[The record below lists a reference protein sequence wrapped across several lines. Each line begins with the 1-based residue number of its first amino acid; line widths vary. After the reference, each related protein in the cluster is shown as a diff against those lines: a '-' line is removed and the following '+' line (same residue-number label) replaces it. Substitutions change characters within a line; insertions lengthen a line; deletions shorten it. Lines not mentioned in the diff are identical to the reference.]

1 MIASAICDTRQVAS
15 ETARA
20 EGPYAFADP
29 VDVVVHQ
36 NDCQEGSDMR
46 FELNRQTR
54 KKNK

>member
-1 MIASAICDTRQVAS
+1 VHT
-15 ETARA
+15 

-36 NDCQEGSDMR
+36 NDCQDGSDMR
-46 FELNRQTR
+46 LNRQTR